1 MAPCHTQQYNIYYRG
16 TCGSYVDEGRL
27 DTDHQEHTFDGL
39 QEGVNYSFTV
49 NQTGF
54 SGGRVLSTGPV
65 YARTFTAGK
74 YNTAMSVVFSK
85 QLNGN
90 FSKQISLYL
99 QKHVCCFNHTV
110 ITWLHASLWYPYH
123 SEACNQVT
131 TVCIK
136 QLTMTC
142 ILTTGILQPNN
153 FCKKHCSNS
162 TTCSSEPNQ
171 QHALCSVCV
180 QNLKLLARN

>member
-1 MAPCHTQQYNIYYRG
+1 MLCLVTIGLWNLSATVLSPTSVHLTWVTPCHTHQYHIYYRG

-27 DTDHQEHTFDGL
+27 ETDHQEYTLDGL

-74 YNTAMSVVFSK
+74 YSNQHCNEYIVFSK

-90 FSKQISLYL
+90 FSKQISKSLYL
-99 QKHVCCFNHTV
+99 QKQVGCLNYTV
-110 ITWLHASLWYPYH
+110 ITWLHASLWYT
-123 SEACNQVT
+123 E
-131 TVCIK
+131 
-136 QLTMTC
+136 
-142 ILTTGILQPNN
+142 
-153 FCKKHCSNS
+153 
-162 TTCSSEPNQ
+162 
-171 QHALCSVCV
+171 
-180 QNLKLLARN
+180 